1 MSTNGLRALEAISPK
16 LLHSFYEAGDYQL
29 AFNHHHEE
37 TGELVKSFDM
47 QPMCAAQRA
56 AGALPPL
63 KMRWWYITRALEEAL
78 PEGMLHF
85 GHKLVECVDL
95 MGPQGQA
102 ASSAVGAAGSGAAE
116 SNSAT
121 YRYELSFR
129 HSGPGA
135 TASSAAEGTEAG
147 MTTATT
153 TVVAKWL
160 IGADGGFSRVRR
172 TVRKGAMNGLLFMW
186 VGLEVAA
193 VGDGRAPAF
202 LGTFSWWGSA
212 TESQLAAAGADWPL
226 PLRGPPQPLTR
237 NATYMPPANR
247 LSTTGSRNLL
257 TFRNPPCDL
266 RATRDGGEGCREDV
280 ALWYMEAQAEA
291 MEAEGVDASPEG
303 PLLRH
308 AADDGGAVALARAL
322 RMASHLPPDVR
333 AFMAAT
339 PPHRVLEKAL
349 HCHPLDQQQHASW
362 TNGRGMVLVGDAVHT
377 SGRPDGQGGNLAFED
392 AAELAAHVRRHGLGQ
407 QAFDAF
413 AAARLPRVTAI
424 RGDCKPPFA
433 VRKALVDGSAFEP
446 LWGPQDLPS
455 AQELEELGLEP
466 ERPGP
471 AGESSGHSSSSAG
484 TVSEEQRQR
493 VLAWSLRRCWQIADR
508 RTGGLLG
515 APPAAGAALVP
526 QQAQQ
531 EGQVAAA
538 SVRA

>member
-16 LLHSFYEAGDYQL
+16 LLHSLCHAR
-29 AFNHHHEE
+29 
-37 TGELVKSFDM
+37 DM
-47 QPMCAAQRA
+47 TLMQACCTSVTS
-56 AGALPPL
+56 
-63 KMRWWYITRALEEAL
+63 WWR
-78 PEGMLHF
+78 
-85 GHKLVECVDL
+85 
-95 MGPQGQA
+95 
-102 ASSAVGAAGSGAAE
+102 SGAAE

-172 TVRKGAMNGLLFMW
+172 T
-186 VGLEVAA
+186 

>member
-1 MSTNGLRALEAISPK
+1 
-16 LLHSFYEAGDYQL
+16 
-29 AFNHHHEE
+29 
-37 TGELVKSFDM
+37 
-47 QPMCAAQRA
+47 
-56 AGALPPL
+56 
-63 KMRWWYITRALEEAL
+63 
-78 PEGMLHF
+78 MLHF

-193 VGDGRAPAF
+193 VRGRETPSLSRATRSRSVSAPCSRRPAACRPANGHVPLVHCQGLAAVWPPCFCRVALPPLQVGDGRAPAF

-266 RATRDGGEGCREDV
+266 RATRDGGEVSIVLPGAGWRCTRTCVLPLWHACKGRVGPVFTCVGTKCCTQVQGCREDV

-303 PLLRH
+303 
-308 AADDGGAVALARAL
+308 VY
-322 RMASHLPPDVR
+322 S
-333 AFMAAT
+333 
-339 PPHRVLEKAL
+339 
-349 HCHPLDQQQHASW
+349 
-362 TNGRGMVLVGDAVHT
+362 
-377 SGRPDGQGGNLAFED
+377 
-392 AAELAAHVRRHGLGQ
+392 
-407 QAFDAF
+407 
-413 AAARLPRVTAI
+413 
-424 RGDCKPPFA
+424 
-433 VRKALVDGSAFEP
+433 
-446 LWGPQDLPS
+446 
-455 AQELEELGLEP
+455 
-466 ERPGP
+466 
-471 AGESSGHSSSSAG
+471 
-484 TVSEEQRQR
+484 
-493 VLAWSLRRCWQIADR
+493 
-508 RTGGLLG
+508 
-515 APPAAGAALVP
+515 VP
-526 QQAQQ
+526 
-531 EGQVAAA
+531 V
-538 SVRA
+538 